1 MCDDSATSK
10 EHVPPRCLF
19 PEAKDLNEDHRKD
32 LIRVPSCRAHNS
44 KKSAE
49 DEFLMISLAGII
61 GSNSIGYRHRFTK
74 VDRALK
80 RAAYRQIDEVFTRKE
95 RFEIRLEDNK
105 FVDVI
110 LGTPDHARLET
121 CFDHI
126 CRGLYYHENGYKFD
140 GRTKSLL
147 GFTKIGSENPR
158 EFQRLV
164 REQVEVELAET
175 TWLGSNPDVFCYR
188 FTNPDKHGVFLVQ
201 MRFYGGLDIYSSFI
215 PDGTDLNQNLAMLLM
230 NNGVHTV
237 IRQGRKEYVF
247 NRGKDVSAR
256 KEST

>member
-10 EHVPPRCLF
+10 EHVPPKCLF

-32 LIRVPSCRAHNS
+32 LIRVPSCHAHNS

-61 GSNSIGYRHRFTK
+61 GSNSIGYRHKFTK

-80 RAAYRQIDEVFTRKE
+80 RAAYRQIDEVFTKKE
-95 RFEIRLEDNK
+95 RFKIRLEDNQ

-110 LGTPDHARLET
+110 WGTPDQPRLET

-126 CRGLYYHENGYKFD
+126 CRGLYYHENGQKFE

-147 GFTKIGSENPR
+147 GFTKIDSENPR
-158 EFQRLV
+158 EFQRLL

-175 TWLGSNPDVFCYR
+175 NWLGSNPEVFCYR
-188 FTNPDKHGVFLVQ
+188 FTKPDEHGVFLVQ

-230 NNGVHTV
+230 NNGIHTV
-237 IRQGRKEYVF
+237 IRQGGKEYVF
-247 NRGKDVSAR
+247 NRRNDVSA
-256 KEST
+256 KDEST